1 MLFISEN
8 VIIKVLYDKHT
19 FKSPIYEKQPYILV
33 ENKNE
38 GDCKKISDELNRI
51 IENSNVQR
59 KHVVNLNTRRITTA
73 YNTVEFDSG
82 SSSDILNTSYG
93 LYITLEHLKKIEC
106 LYYIIYKDFPNTAFK
121 YNKRFNPSDE
131 AKRQIEKFMKERWYK
146 K

>member
-19 FKSPIYEKQPYILV
+19 FKSPINEEQRYILV
-33 ENKNE
+33 ENKNG
-38 GDCKKISDELNRI
+38 GDCDTVSNELNRI

-59 KHVVNLNTRRITTA
+59 KHVVNFNTRRKTLG

-82 SSSDILNTSYG
+82 SSSDILSTSYG
-93 LYITLEHLKKIEC
+93 LYIPLEHLKKIEC
-106 LYYIIYKDFPNTAFK
+106 LYYIIYKHFPNITFK